1 MKAATGS
8 QPKNCKVPTKQQR
21 ITFPVIKHRATARI
35 TPVSVPRKRRLMQ
48 HTMHSAL
55 ANLPPPAQSTA
66 EAERRSYDT
75 SHLNENDA
83 ILRHSGDDAEVPDD
97 YDDNSFRVY
106 FQNVNG
112 LKMMQDD
119 ESVISA
125 VGFLASFRASVACFA
140 ETNVNWRKD
149 NVYSRVQQQFRRC
162 FQSVKLETS
171 SSGLKSQSINQPGG
185 TCTPSLG
192 KWCARKE
199 SSGNSASGS
208 FSWVRM
214 RGRRG

>member
-8 QPKNCKVPTKQQR
+8 QPKNCKVPNKQQR
-21 ITFPVIKHRATARI
+21 ISFPVINRTTARI
-35 TPVSVPRKRRLMQ
+35 TPVATPRKRRLKQ
-48 HTMHSAL
+48 HTMQSAL
-55 ANLPPPAQSTA
+55 AHLPPPDQPTN

-162 FQSVKLETS
+162 FQSVK
-171 SSGLKSQSINQPGG
+171 
-185 TCTPSLG
+185 
-192 KWCARKE
+192 
-199 SSGNSASGS
+199 
-208 FSWVRM
+208 
-214 RGRRG
+214 